1 MIISKKILFTRL
13 CGEGS
18 GGGIPSMVNID
29 LKSMKKE
36 LVFELCIYA
45 ISVALA
51 GLFWRKP
58 PILTISYVIISIIT
72 LTKWHERS
80 DLIFYFVAFGL
91 GPIGEAFA
99 IYLGAWQY
107 SKPLYLIPIW
117 LPFLWGI
124 TALFLKKMSETLL
137 EARNR

>member
-1 MIISKKILFTRL
+1 
-13 CGEGS
+13 
-18 GGGIPSMVNID
+18 
-29 LKSMKKE
+29 MKKE
-36 LVFELCIYA
+36 LVFELSICA

-51 GLFWRKP
+51 GFFWRKP
-58 PILTISYVIISIIT
+58 AILTISYVVISMIM
-72 LTKWHERS
+72 LTKWPERS

-107 SKPLYLIPIW
+107 SKPFYLIPIW

-124 TALFLKKMSETLL
+124 SALFVKKISETLIK
-137 EARNR
+137 AKNR

>member
-1 MIISKKILFTRL
+1 MGKGMNPVRVNPNYQVGDKMK
-13 CGEGS
+13 
-18 GGGIPSMVNID
+18 GGKS
-29 LKSMKKE
+29 LKPMKKE

-45 ISVALA
+45 ISVAFA
-51 GLFWRKP
+51 GFFWRKP
-58 PILTISYVIISIIT
+58 AILTISYVVISMMM

-91 GPIGEAFA
+91 GPLGEAFA

-107 SKPLYLIPIW
+107 SKPFYLIPIW

-124 TALFLKKMSETLL
+124 SAVFVKRMSETLL
-137 EARNR
+137 KAKNR

>member
-1 MIISKKILFTRL
+1 VTFGSLW
-13 CGEGS
+13 GEGKGKRS
-18 GGGIPSMVNID
+18 IPNLANID
-29 LKSMKKE
+29 LRAIKKE

-51 GLFWRKP
+51 GLLWRKP
-58 PILTISYVIISIIT
+58 PILAISYMIISMIMLI
-72 LTKWHERS
+72 KWHGRS
-80 DLIFYFVAFGL
+80 DLIFYLTAFGL

-107 SKPLYLIPIW
+107 LKPFYLIPIW

-124 TALFLKKMSETLL
+124 TALFLKKTSETLL
-137 EARNR
+137 KAGNR

>member
-1 MIISKKILFTRL
+1 
-13 CGEGS
+13 
-18 GGGIPSMVNID
+18 
-29 LKSMKKE
+29 MKKE
-36 LVFELCIYA
+36 LVFELSIYA

-58 PILTISYVIISIIT
+58 AILAIAYVIISIIM
-72 LTKWHERS
+72 LTKWHKRS

-107 SKPLYLIPIW
+107 SKPFYLIPIW

-124 TALFLKKMSETLL
+124 TALFVKKMSETLL
-137 EARNR
+137 KAGNR